1 MDAASFP
8 KISVPIYTATR
19 QHIQAE
25 IRFDMEFREFKN
37 RFKGADFVKKI
48 TEITM
53 A

>member
-8 KISVPIYTATR
+8 ETSVPINTATR

-25 IRFDMEFREFKN
+25 IRIDLEFREFKN
-37 RFKGADFVKKI
+37 IFKGADFVMKI